1 MPICARRRAG
11 ATVPRTA
18 QPGELARNFLGSCMA
33 FAGSGCF
40 SSPKQAALVA
50 EDPSDVLECRVQQ
63 PLVLDMAAGAL
74 SAAERPGLE
83 PRSRRRGVC
92 KPRFCTRNGSR
103 ASALTSSSRGYC
115 TQQQLCLCTQWQQ
128 RLLMRL
134 ETVLQQQNS
143 EAVAAFTAFS
153 EIEFLRAGTGAAA
166 SAPEAA
172 AAASALICSSRLC
185 AQKQQLLQRS

>member
-1 MPICARRRAG
+1 LHGVPSASAWHPRA
-11 ATVPRTA
+11 
-18 QPGELARNFLGSCMA
+18 
-33 FAGSGCF
+33 
-40 SSPKQAALVA
+40 QAALA
-50 EDPSDVLECRVQQ
+50 HPNRQHTSRGTFRRFGRRIQQ
-63 PLVLDMAAGAL
+63 PLVLDMAAGAR
-74 SAAERPGLE
+74 SAAESPGIE
-83 PRSRRRGVC
+83 PRSSRRGVC

-103 ASALTSSSRGYC
+103 VSALTSSSRGYC
-115 TQQQLCLCTQWQQ
+115 TQLQLCLCTQWQQ

-166 SAPEAA
+166 SAPGAA

-185 AQKQQLLQRS
+185 AQKQQLLQRT